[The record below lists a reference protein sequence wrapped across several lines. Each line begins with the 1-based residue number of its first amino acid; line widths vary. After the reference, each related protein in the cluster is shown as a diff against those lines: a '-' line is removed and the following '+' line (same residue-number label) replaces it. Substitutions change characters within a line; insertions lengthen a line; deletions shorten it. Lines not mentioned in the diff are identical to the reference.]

1 MKTVI
6 LQVEAYDNVA
16 SIRDKIIGS
25 RAERILLVIPRQKRA
40 FPNRV
45 ELTLL
50 SRLAQENGA
59 AFALVSRSDI
69 TREYAES
76 LGITVFGSIP
86 EAQKGEWQLVDEPVN
101 LAARFRG
108 KEGVLRMR
116 EDLPMAATTRSP
128 HPIIRLSMIS
138 MSILAIFALLIFLIP
153 SATIVVYPEP
163 ETQSVTVDIRA
174 STAISHSS
182 VTGLLPAMEEP
193 LSVSGQ
199 KTLTSTGSITIGT
212 EKARGEVTVRNL
224 TTEAQEIPEGASFV
238 TGGEQKLRYIVVASV
253 NLPAES
259 KGVIVPVE
267 ALLPGIE
274 GNIGPGMITLLEGSS
289 GLKVEVTNEAPITGG
304 ASKSVNSPTEGDY
317 LLAHRLLLSE
327 LEEKALKAIENGSSQ
342 EKTPVPGSLK
352 LFRVE
357 SEERENPVGEPSDT
371 VTLNMTAAY
380 KVLVYDTIEL
390 ITLVEDVLNLSIPE
404 GYHDAETPTS
414 IINQEEVTIDAEG
427 EASWQV
433 TASRQVLKDIE
444 KQPLIMMLR
453 GMEKS
458 EAIKRLNEE
467 ITNVKEAEV
476 QTFLKWWP
484 WLPFFT
490 GRINLVEGVSG

>member
-6 LQVEAYDNVA
+6 LQVEAYDDVA
-16 SIRDKIIGS
+16 SIRDKISGS

-40 FPNRV
+40 FPDRV
-45 ELTLL
+45 ELNLI

-69 TREYAES
+69 TREHAES

-86 EAQKGEWQLVDEPVN
+86 EAQKGEWHWVNEPVN
-101 LAARFRG
+101 RTARFRG
-108 KEGVLRMR
+108 KAGVIGMR
-116 EDLPMAATTRSP
+116 EDLPMAATARSP
-128 HPIIRLSMIS
+128 HPIVRSLMIS
-138 MSILAIFALLIFLIP
+138 MSFLAIIALLIFLIP

-163 ETQSVTVDIRA
+163 ETQTVSVDIRA
-174 STAISHSS
+174 STAISQSS
-182 VTGLLPAMEEP
+182 ITGLLPAMVEP
-193 LSVSGQ
+193 LSASGQ
-199 KTLTSTGSITIGT
+199 KTLTSTGSITVGT

-224 TTEAQEIPEGASFV
+224 STEAQEIPEGASFA
-238 TGGEQKLRYIVVASV
+238 TGGEQSLRYIAVASV

-274 GNIGPGMITLLEGSS
+274 GNIEPGMITLLEGSGGS
-289 GLKVEVTNEAPITGG
+289 KVEVTNEAPITGG
-304 ASKSVNSPTEGDY
+304 ASTSVNSPTEADY
-317 LLAHRLLLSE
+317 NLAHTLLLSE
-327 LEEKALKAIENGSSQ
+327 LEEKAMKAIETRGSQ

-352 LFRVE
+352 LIRVE

-380 KVLVYDTIEL
+380 TILVYDTNESK
-390 ITLVEDVLNLSIPE
+390 TLMEDVLNLSIPE

-414 IINQEEVTIDAEG
+414 IINQEEVTFDPQG

-433 TASRQVLKDIE
+433 TASRQVVKDIE
-444 KQPLIMMLR
+444 KQPLFMMLR
-453 GMEKS
+453 GMDKL
-458 EAIKRLNEE
+458 EAIKRLNDE
-467 ITNVKEAEV
+467 IPTVKEAEV
-476 QTFLKWWP
+476 QTFLQWWP

-490 GRINLVEGVSG
+490 GRINLIEGVSG